1 MMASVADPRG
11 LPPLCTLKTELEA
24 PTGHHR
30 SPSKSVRPL
39 SQNIIRKPPLKSE
52 FIVPS
57 VLQKNNKTVL
67 QAWAHMHKHRRKECL
82 HYDSLKVDF
91 LHFLHCFKWQEGD
104 SIFGGSSLYLILGTG
119 VCPLSSMKWCCREF
133 QKSIDVMASHVRGG
147 PGARRSSTCSATK
160 WFCPHT
166 SCPIYSF
173 SCSPNQWVP
182 LTGGN

>member
-1 MMASVADPRG
+1 MSVHAWFFGMDLGSAKFTNWVLESTTDLWWPVGASN
-11 LPPLCTLKTELEA
+11 
-24 PTGHHR
+24 
-30 SPSKSVRPL
+30 S
-39 SQNIIRKPPLKSE
+39 
-52 FIVPS
+52 
-57 VLQKNNKTVL
+57 VL